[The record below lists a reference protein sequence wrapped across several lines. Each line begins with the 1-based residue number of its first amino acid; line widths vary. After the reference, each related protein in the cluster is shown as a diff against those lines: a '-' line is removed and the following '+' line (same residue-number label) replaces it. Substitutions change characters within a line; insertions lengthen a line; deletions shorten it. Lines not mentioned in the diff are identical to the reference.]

1 MEQIIGSP
9 FLETKFL
16 DNLNFAGLKELWNAL
31 ITDYTFD
38 EFINDFSEIDNE
50 DDLIKDIK
58 ERLKDEIYDREE
70 ERKKRTA
77 KNLWNN

>member
-1 MEQIIGSP
+1 MHQIIGSP

-38 EFINDFSEIDNE
+38 EFINDFSKIVNE
-50 DDLIKDIK
+50 DELYK
-58 ERLKDEIYDREE
+58 
-70 ERKKRTA
+70 
-77 KNLWNN
+77 